1 MLFRSAE
8 NDLSRLPAIADEL
21 IRQDV
26 DVLVA
31 INTPGTRA
39 AISATT
45 AIPIVMVAVG
55 DPVATGFVA
64 SVARPGGNVTGVTN
78 LAREIT
84 GKRLALLKEA
94 VPSLERVAVILN
106 PDDPVTDAQ
115 LQDIRHAA
123 VRSASTSRRS
133 RSVAPMTSSV
143 CLRRRCQ
150 HERRQSSRWRTLNTS
165 LRKPIADLAM
175 KHRLSTM
182 VLTREDAEAGGMI
195 AYWIDQADH
204 YRRAAGYVDRILRGD
219 RPGDLPVEQPT
230 VFEFT
235 VNLRTARALGI
246 ALPDALVA
254 RANHIIE

>member
-1 MLFRSAE
+1 M
-8 NDLSRLPAIADEL
+8 
-21 IRQDV
+21 
-26 DVLVA
+26 LVA

-39 AISATT
+39 AMSATT

-123 VRSASTSRRS
+123 V
-133 RSVAPMTSSV
+133 P
-143 CLRRRCQ
+143 LR
-150 HERRQSSRWRTLNTS
+150 
-165 LRKPIADLAM
+165 
-175 KHRLSTM
+175 
-182 VLTREDAEAGGMI
+182 
-195 AYWIDQADH
+195 
-204 YRRAAGYVDRILRGD
+204 
-219 RPGDLPVEQPT
+219 
-230 VFEFT
+230 
-235 VNLRTARALGI
+235 VNLQE
-246 ALPDALVA
+246 
-254 RANHIIE
+254 IEIP

>member
-1 MLFRSAE
+1 
-8 NDLSRLPAIADEL
+8 
-21 IRQDV
+21 
-26 DVLVA
+26 
-31 INTPGTRA
+31 
-39 AISATT
+39 
-45 AIPIVMVAVG
+45 
-55 DPVATGFVA
+55 
-64 SVARPGGNVTGVTN
+64 
-78 LAREIT
+78 
-84 GKRLALLKEA
+84 
-94 VPSLERVAVILN
+94 
-106 PDDPVTDAQ
+106 
-115 LQDIRHAA
+115 
-123 VRSASTSRRS
+123 
-133 RSVAPMTSSV
+133 
-143 CLRRRCQ
+143 
-150 HERRQSSRWRTLNTS
+150 
-165 LRKPIADLAM
+165 M